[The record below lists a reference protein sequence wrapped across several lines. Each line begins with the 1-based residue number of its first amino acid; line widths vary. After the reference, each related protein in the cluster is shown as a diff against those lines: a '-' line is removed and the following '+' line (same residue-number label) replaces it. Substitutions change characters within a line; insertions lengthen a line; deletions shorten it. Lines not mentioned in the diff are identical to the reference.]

1 MPKPLSPCAIES
13 LEPRQL
19 LAGTPTAKF
28 SATVFY
34 FNDIQASASGGSGSS
49 PSQGLKI
56 SNTGTASLTI
66 PSNGITLGGTNA
78 AEFTS
83 SSKGGLTIAAGSSK
97 TINLAFVA
105 KALGIQS
112 ATLTVKTND
121 SAHASTSIALRGL
134 GTAGNGGLLEP
145 SLQRILDL
153 FQVPDKV
160 GEPHPE
166 QNPFPIP
173 PATPNDEVQMQRMVK
188 AGSGKV
194 SISLFA
200 VFDNFKTPATAVG
213 YYMDPGALKQLFT
226 VPMSDA
232 QSVHPSIS
240 GSTSFDPGTSSFGIY
255 TVFPAFNNRD
265 AFSEDALNTWET
277 KVANQKKVRFYPLK
291 NKDGSKVANAF
302 VFASEDYNKA
312 YDFND
317 VVGII
322 RNVKLSG
329 STSGG
334 GGGGGTTDSQGTGV
348 TSINGGG
355 PAIGTSGGNG
365 SIGNIPGL
373 AESNLDHAP
382 ANDRL
387 VANRIENPD
396 TIRPNVTH
404 DHSELRLTNT
414 SSSSMTITASLD
426 NPAWTFKS
434 GGGTFTL
441 APGTTHDVDLN
452 FVGTATGSII
462 LKVFNGNLKITANGK
477 TDTVKLDG
485 LWQAFSEKLPSGK
498 YDEPSLATL
507 VNSIFGYK
515 TVIVGPGQTT
525 NHKGQPGTVGDEVA
539 SAYWNAADSSQ
550 PVHVRMI
557 AATHRQNN
565 FDPVTDEPLPANSEI
580 SWFQQGSTSKT
591 FLFKHNINEGQSLLQ
606 HLDGS
611 TTAVAE
617 KSFSPGTKTF
627 GFEVDKHFTDPTL
640 NALDFDPT
648 TGATFPGSGYAWRF
662 FPLKD
667 ENGQLVPNT
676 YIAAMDYTANKF
688 ANWDYNDN
696 VYLISNI
703 KPASTASS
711 AIALAQAT
719 PLGSLFSD
727 TSSDR
732 STTVEPNDLPSDV

>member
-1 MPKPLSPCAIES
+1 M
-13 LEPRQL
+13 
-19 LAGTPTAKF
+19 
-28 SATVFY
+28 
-34 FNDIQASASGGSGSS
+34 
-49 PSQGLKI
+49 
-56 SNTGTASLTI
+56 
-66 PSNGITLGGTNA
+66 
-78 AEFTS
+78 
-83 SSKGGLTIAAGSSK
+83 
-97 TINLAFVA
+97 
-105 KALGIQS
+105 
-112 ATLTVKTND
+112 
-121 SAHASTSIALRGL
+121 
-134 GTAGNGGLLEP
+134 
-145 SLQRILDL
+145 
-153 FQVPDKV
+153 
-160 GEPHPE
+160 
-166 QNPFPIP
+166 
-173 PATPNDEVQMQRMVK
+173 QMQWMVK

-194 SISLFA
+194 SISLLA

-213 YYMDPGALKQLFT
+213 FYNKPSTLNQLFT

-240 GSTSFDPGTSSFGIY
+240 GSTSFDPGTNSFGIY

-277 KVANQKKVRFYPLK
+277 NAANRKKVRFYPLK

-302 VFASEDYNKA
+302 IFASEDYNKA

-322 RNVKLSG
+322 RNVKSSTASSG
-329 STSGG
+329 N
-334 GGGGGTTDSQGTGV
+334 GGGTTDGTGTGV

-355 PAIGTSGGNG
+355 GPIGTSGGNG
-365 SIGNIPGL
+365 SIGNILGL
-373 AESNLDHAP
+373 KESNLDHVP

-396 TIRPNVTH
+396 PIRPNVTH
-404 DHSELRLTNT
+404 NHSELRLSNT
-414 SSSSMTITASLD
+414 SSSVMTITASLD

-441 APGTTHDVDLN
+441 APGATHDVDLN

-515 TVIVGPGQTT
+515 TVIVAPGQTT

-539 SAYWNAADSSQ
+539 SAYWNAADSSKS
-550 PVHVRMI
+550 VNVRMI

-565 FDPVTDEPLPANSEI
+565 FDPVTHLPLPANSEI
-580 SWFQQGSTSKT
+580 SWFVMGSSTSKK
-591 FLFKHNINEGQSLLQ
+591 FLFKHNIDEGQSLLQ
-606 HLDGS
+606 HIDGS

-617 KSFSPGTKTF
+617 KTFSPGSQTF
-627 GFEVDKHFTDPTL
+627 GFEVDKHFTDRTL
-640 NALDFDPT
+640 NALDFDPK
-648 TGATFPGSGYAWRF
+648 TGMTFPGSGYSWRF

-667 ENGQLVPNT
+667 ENGNLVPHT
-676 YIAAMDYTANKF
+676 YIAAMDYTANQF
-688 ANWDYNDN
+688 SNWDYNDN
-696 VYLISNI
+696 VYLITNI
-703 KPASTASS
+703 KPASSSS
-711 AIALAQAT
+711 ASVAMAQAT
-719 PLGSLFSD
+719 PLASLFSD
-727 TSSDR
+727 GSGDRTTSIE
-732 STTVEPNDLPSDV
+732 TNDLPGNV